1 MAELIIVVIF
11 AIMGLSAHAAKKH
24 KWIEWFIR
32 SLIVLTFLV
41 QATFLIFPNDNGA
54 SQNWIY
60 AVDCGCCVVLGMS
73 LFKRCRVLISQFWSA
88 VNSVVSLGMF
98 RRVLQRRVDKTLPLI
113 TDPVFVPGS
122 VPHLNGMFLFACSIW
137 WLLTQLNPGSD
148 MQAPAMPIPIPVEL
162 PSLFSYN
169 WLGLMLL
176 AICGAGIFV
185 ARKPKVVF
193 IERLALCKI
202 NAAQLGI
209 GLGLIV
215 FSFAY
220 DLAWSVF
227 THNTSG
233 DLASKLM
240 NYNAGTFGVV
250 GGLTPSVVL
259 AVMTAVC
266 AGMGEETLIRGA
278 LQPVF
283 GILPAAILHGVLH
296 GQFAHAPIFMIQ
308 VAGWSAIMGIVKR
321 YTNTTTTIIGHAGFN
336 LVTTFLFAFNP

>member
-1 MAELIIVVIF
+1 MPELIIVIIF

-32 SLIVLTFLV
+32 SLIVLTFLA
-41 QATFLIFPNDNGA
+41 QATALIFPLENDPTHG
-54 SQNWIY
+54 WIY
-60 AVDCGCCVVLGMS
+60 WVDFGCCLVLAMS
-73 LFKRCRVLISQFWSA
+73 LWKRCRKLISQFLGSI
-88 VNSVVSLGMF
+88 NSVVSLGLF
-98 RRVLQRRVDKTLPLI
+98 GRLLQRRADKKLPLI
-113 TDPVFVPGS
+113 TDPVFVPES
-122 VPHLNGMFLFACSIW
+122 IPHLNGLFLFSCSIW
-137 WLLTQLNPGSD
+137 WLLSQLNPATD
-148 MQAPAMPIPIPVEL
+148 MAMPNLPIPLPVEL

-193 IERLALCKI
+193 VERLGLTKI
-202 NAAQLGI
+202 TTAQLGI

-220 DLAWSVF
+220 DLAWSLF
-227 THNTSG
+227 THNASG
-233 DLASKLM
+233 DLASKLT

-250 GGLTPSVVL
+250 GGLTPSVIL
-259 AVMTAVC
+259 ALMTAVC

-296 GQFAHAPIFMIQ
+296 GQFSHAPIFMIQ
-308 VAGWSAIMGIVKR
+308 VAVWSAMMGVVKR